1 MSQTLILLR
10 KSILVFSRSRVAIS
24 LTFLVPIAIIYVFGH
39 VFGLYKRSDTGP
51 AGIPLAVVN
60 ASTNPAAERLVAALE
75 AEKTFRVVD
84 SVRNRDGSTRP
95 LAESDARRGLNDDD
109 YRFALILPPDLVP
122 AGSFGIRLKFL
133 TNPRNEIESQT
144 VNGMVQK
151 TIFSHV
157 PELLGESMRGAM
169 SRYIG
174 APALDGFNGE
184 LANVYA
190 KYFNFDRDR
199 MLKRLNGADYGLG
212 ALSAPGGQTGEDR
225 DPARAGKAA
234 GSTDVF
240 SRIVKIDT
248 EQVAGK
254 ELSNPMAARTVGGY
268 AVMFL
273 LFAVSNSAATL
284 FEEKNTG
291 IFVRLLSAPVRPAHI
306 IWARFLFGMI
316 LGIVQ
321 IAALFLAGH
330 FMFNLD
336 IFSHSAALLAVGVA
350 AAAACSAFGLLIA
363 AVSPNSA
370 AASGVATFVVITMSA
385 VGGAWFPVSLMPD
398 YMQHISKLTIVYWS
412 VEGFSDVLW
421 AGHTLVQ
428 VLPKI
433 GILAGI
439 SAAVMAVSVAC
450 FRRGKLFD

>member
-1 MSQTLILLR
+1 MSQVLILLR
-10 KSILVFSRSRVAIS
+10 KSLLVFSRSRAAVSI
-24 LTFLVPIAIIYVFGH
+24 TFLVPIAIIYIFGH
-39 VFGLYKRSDTGP
+39 VFGLYKKTDTGP
-51 AGIPLAVVN
+51 TGIPLAVVN
-60 ASTNPAAERLVAALE
+60 ASTNPAATKLVDALKE
-75 AEKTFRVVD
+75 EKTFRVID
-84 SVRNRDGSTRP
+84 SVRNRDGTTRP
-95 LAESDARRGLNDDD
+95 LTEADARRGMNDDD
-109 YRFALILPPDLVP
+109 YRFALILPPDLLP
-122 AGSFGIRLKFL
+122 EGSFGIRLRFL

-157 PELLGESMRGAM
+157 PELLGESMRDAV
-169 SRYIG
+169 RRHIG
-174 APALDGFNGE
+174 APALEGFNGE
-184 LANVYA
+184 LANAYA
-190 KYFNFDRDR
+190 KYFNIDREKI
-199 MLKRLNGADYGLG
+199 LKRLDSADYGLG
-212 ALSAPGGQTGEDR
+212 VLSAPGGKAGEDR
-225 DPARAGKAA
+225 EPEKAKKGPGA
-234 GSTDVF
+234 TDVF

-248 EQVAGK
+248 EQVAGR

-321 IAALFLAGH
+321 IIALFLAGH
-330 FMFNLD
+330 FLFHLD
-336 IFSHSAALLAVGVA
+336 IFSHAAALLAVGVA

-363 AVSPNSA
+363 SVSPNSA
-370 AASGVATFVVITMSA
+370 AASGIATFVVITMSA

-398 YMQHISKLTIVYWS
+398 YIQRISKLTIVYWS

-433 GILAGI
+433 GILVAI
-439 SAAVMAVSVAC
+439 TAAVMAVSVAC

>member
-39 VFGLYKRSDTGP
+39 VFGLYKKSDDGP
-51 AGIPLAVVN
+51 TGIPLAVVN
-60 ASTNPAAERLVAALE
+60 ASTDPAAGKLVDALKG
-75 AEKTFRVVD
+75 EKTFRVID
-84 SVRNRDGSTRP
+84 SVRKGDGSTRP
-95 LAESDARRGLNDDD
+95 LTESDARRGMNDDD
-109 YRFALILPPDLVP
+109 YRFALILPPDLLP
-122 AGSFGIRLKFL
+122 KDSFGIRLKFL

-174 APALDGFNGE
+174 APALGGFNGE
-184 LANVYA
+184 LAGVYS
-190 KYFNFDRDR
+190 KYFNLDRDQI
-199 MLKRLNGADYGLG
+199 LKRLNRADYGLG
-212 ALSAPGGQTGEDR
+212 ALSASGGTAPENQDR
-225 DPARAGKAA
+225 AKKSA
-234 GSTDVF
+234 GSVDVF

-291 IFVRLLSAPVRPAHI
+291 IFVRLLSSPVRPAHI

-321 IAALFLAGH
+321 IVALFLAGH
-330 FMFNLD
+330 FLFHLD
-336 IFSHSAALLAVGVA
+336 IFSHAAALLAVGVA

-363 AVSPNSA
+363 SVSPNSA

-385 VGGAWFPVSLMPD
+385 IGGAWFPVSLMPD
-398 YMQHISKLTIVYWS
+398 YIQRISKLTIVYWS

-421 AGHTLVQ
+421 AGHSLVQ

-433 GILAGI
+433 GVLAGI
-439 SAAVMAVSVAC
+439 TAAVMAVSVAC